1 MSANDPKRTLNAR
14 STVAHCGPRAT
25 WQLHSQRLAVVR
37 PSHLALID
45 HLRRDRN
52 HALARPAE
60 AQIAFRI
67 ARAKLD
73 GLQGLALRAERG
85 TSVFRLSCPARG
97 RCRGHEGQAPR
108 RDALAGT
115 CADNAVGRRQRCYG
129 RSLSISALSAASIVR
144 YDASTAI
151 TRDPASVIQPV
162 WPARSISAHCSESS
176 RAPRIELV
184 PLIICAA
191 RRMFG
196 TSALVAWS
204 GRAARRDGVEV
215 R

>member
-1 MSANDPKRTLNAR
+1 SACFRLGPDPRRALGPAAKSAAQTGRTRDRTRPMLQQRQKVLAKAPSTRDPKRTLNAR
-14 STVAHCGPRAT
+14 STVANCGPRAT

-37 PSHLALID
+37 PSHLALLD

-52 HALARPAE
+52 HALARPPQAH
-60 AQIAFRI
+60 IALGI

-97 RCRGHEGQAPR
+97 RCRVHEGQAPR

-144 YDASTAI
+144 YDAS
-151 TRDPASVIQPV
+151 
-162 WPARSISAHCSESS
+162 
-176 RAPRIELV
+176 
-184 PLIICAA
+184 
-191 RRMFG
+191 
-196 TSALVAWS
+196 
-204 GRAARRDGVEV
+204 
-215 R
+215 